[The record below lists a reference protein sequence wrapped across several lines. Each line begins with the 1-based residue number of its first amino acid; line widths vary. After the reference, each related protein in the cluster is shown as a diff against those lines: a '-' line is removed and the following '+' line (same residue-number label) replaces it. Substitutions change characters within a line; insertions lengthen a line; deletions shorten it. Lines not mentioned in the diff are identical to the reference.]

1 MSITVLSVD
10 RWSNP
15 NQQPHS
21 GTERGPPDHSGRPW
35 QTQSVTEHTGHEGDT
50 EQSREL

>member
-1 MSITVLSVD
+1 MFVTALSED
-10 RWSNP
+10 RQSNP
-15 NQQPHS
+15 NQQPRS